1 MGSVHRL
8 SEYSKSSTPLFF
20 NRHELNHLLKL
31 YSTRVMRGEWRDY
44 AISHAPGMA
53 RFCVFKSTHEQPLF
67 TITKIASTGRH
78 KAMAKKGRYVVASA
92 VKKLKQTNS
101 LEEALKVLDN
111 PVKLVKP

>member
-8 SEYSKSSTPLFF
+8 AEYSKSSTPLFF

-53 RFCVFKSTHEQPLF
+53 RFCVYRSSHEQPLF
-67 TITKIASTGRH
+67 TITKLGGTGKH
-78 KAMAKKGRYVVASA
+78 KHAAKKGRYIVSSA

-101 LEEALKVLDN
+101 LEDALKVLDK
-111 PVKLVKP
+111 PVKVVAG